1 MGFKILFLVRMD
13 DKMVWYDGVWVDVVG
28 VLVFYYVIIFVF
40 W

>member
-1 MGFKILFLVRMD
+1 MVFKILFLVRMD
-13 DKMVWYDGVWVDVVG
+13 DKMVWYDGVRVDVVG